1 MKKKTSK
8 GFGFVSYKSSEDAQ
22 KAITELHG
30 KMLGSKPLYVNV
42 AQRKDAR
49 RQQLE
54 IQYSRGFNQIHSNVY
69 PSNNT
74 MFLQNQ
80 SGLQQN
86 QFYSNIM
93 RPRWTNQN
101 NISNQSNQMN
111 NQSHRKRQNNT
122 QTNQQNIQKGNNQRN
137 NQSNNNNNN
146 NNNNKGFKFNQ
157 NVKNKTTNNLNQNQ
171 NNQQDETSSGNDTL
185 SPSYLARLDPKKV
198 KQILGER
205 LYPLICEFSP
215 AENAGKV
222 TGMLL
227 EMDNSELLSLLDSPD
242 ALKSKV
248 TEALDVLDFHTK
260 KEKEKE
266 KNNVE

>member
-1 MKKKTSK
+1 LKSLVKLHLFTIMRNDDEKKTSK

-93 RPRWTNQN
+93 RPRWTNQKI
-101 NISNQSNQMN
+101 ISQ
-111 NQSHRKRQNNT
+111 
-122 QTNQQNIQKGNNQRN
+122 I
-137 NQSNNNNNN
+137 
-146 NNNNKGFKFNQ
+146 
-157 NVKNKTTNNLNQNQ
+157 
-171 NNQQDETSSGNDTL
+171 
-185 SPSYLARLDPKKV
+185 KV
-198 KQILGER
+198 IK
-205 LYPLICEFSP
+205 
-215 AENAGKV
+215 
-222 TGMLL
+222 
-227 EMDNSELLSLLDSPD
+227 
-242 ALKSKV
+242 
-248 TEALDVLDFHTK
+248 
-260 KEKEKE
+260 
-266 KNNVE
+266 